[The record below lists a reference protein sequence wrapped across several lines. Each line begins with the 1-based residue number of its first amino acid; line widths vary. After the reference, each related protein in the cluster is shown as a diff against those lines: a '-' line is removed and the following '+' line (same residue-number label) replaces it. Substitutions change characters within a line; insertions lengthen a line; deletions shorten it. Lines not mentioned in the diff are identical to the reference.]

1 MANIVLLGGNGYI
14 GRNTTKEW
22 MKRDPE
28 AMFFVVSRSGKNE
41 LESDHIVNIQ
51 DDLKDV
57 EALKGK
63 LPAQVDYI
71 VNFVGA
77 AAVPKGVDKT
87 LSEINIEPAKV
98 ARELG
103 EYYNVKAIGAI
114 GGKLGTKD
122 FVTAKAD
129 MLAYLREGSIPVA
142 AVEPTLVI
150 GAGRKDTLTR
160 MAPLLKCIGV
170 FYKNAKPVQV
180 EDVVKELVD
189 KMLEY

>member
-28 AMFFVVSRSGKNE
+28 AMFFVVSRSGKNQ
-41 LESDHIVNIQ
+41 LEDEHIVNIQ
-51 DDLKDV
+51 DDLSDV

-63 LPAQVDYI
+63 LPAEVDYI
-71 VNFVGA
+71 VSFVGV
-77 AAVPKGVDKT
+77 AAVPKGSDKT
-87 LSEINIEPAKV
+87 LSELNIAPAKV
-98 ARELG
+98 ERELA
-103 EYYNVKAIGAI
+103 EFYNVKAMGAI
-114 GGKLGTKD
+114 GGKLGTKA
-122 FVTAKAD
+122 FVKSKAD
-129 MLAYLREGSIPVA
+129 MLAYLRESKIPVE

-150 GAGRKDTLTR
+150 GAGRKDALTR
-160 MAPLLKCIGV
+160 MAPMLKFFGI

-189 KMLEY
+189 KMLSH